1 MEKRTVVIYVA
12 NQRFAIATED
22 SDEYVTEV
30 GEKVDVM
37 MKGVAKTNPRLNRDA
52 VATLCALSL
61 FDDLTKLERKQ
72 EELRQEIKAYLR
84 DAKALREENSALR
97 AKIAELEM
105 VKISAPDAQASAP
118 KVNTSVAQPEAS
130 ESSSEAAEETES
142 EQQDENTQAQQKR
155 QLAFSGKNFKSDRKK
170 RHDHAGKRQK
180 QKPWMQA
187 PAEENHT
194 PDSISD
200 EEKGLPDEPPLQ
212 YSIFDTDFI

>member
-61 FDDLTKLERKQ
+61 FDDLTKLEGKQ

-97 AKIAELEM
+97 TKIAELES
-105 VKISAPDAQASAP
+105 VKISAPDKQASAP
-118 KVNTSVAQPEAS
+118 KASTSDAQPEAS
-130 ESSSEAAEETES
+130 ENSSDAAEETES
-142 EQQDENTQAQQKR
+142 EQQDENTQAKR

-180 QKPWMQA
+180 QKPWMQT
-187 PAEENHT
+187 PDEQKHT
-194 PDSISD
+194 ADSISD